1 MVREVYIYHGQ
12 LISEILSRVCRTVQQ
27 KVCWKIGEFFFLS
40 NMLYHHFLLFL
51 AKVWSGVR
59 PDNVGD
65 CKDLIHWVT
74 EEIPFL
80 K

>member
-12 LISEILSRVCRTVQQ
+12 LIPEISSRVRQTVQQ

-51 AKVWSGVR
+51 AKVRSRVQ

-65 CKDLIHWVT
+65 CKDLPT
-74 EEIPFL
+74 G
-80 K
+80 